1 MEWFKE
7 KKLVL
12 KVFIICRLFKGYILD
27 GIPSLIELEEGEP
40 KNVTALKNILSRGN
54 EEFVSVLVHLSISDE
69 QLIRRRAGQ
78 WLDPKT
84 NILYSGA
91 QVAYS
96 RKRIT
101 EGWSEGPDD
110 EAEAEDL
117 YFKSTKVEIDEEEDE
132 ENEDKPIEQEK
143 DIFRN
148 RTTWPILSEEI
159 LNRLIKRP
167 EDDPNNVAEQ
177 LNNYSLNEKWI
188 NQLRNDC
195 FDPLNIINIDGSDHP
210 DAILKNLLT
219 RIDLLGLG
227 VYRAPEI
234 KILSQPEGGF
244 RGNNFELI
252 H

>member
-1 MEWFKE
+1 M
-7 KKLVL
+7 
-12 KVFIICRLFKGYILD
+12 
-27 GIPSLIELEEGEP
+27 ELEDGEP
-40 KNVTALKNILSRGN
+40 KNISVLKDILSRGN
-54 EEFVSVLVHLSISDE
+54 QEFVSVLIHLSISDD

-84 NILYSGA
+84 NLLYSGA
-91 QVAYS
+91 QVVYS
-96 RKRIT
+96 RKRISQ
-101 EGWSEGPDD
+101 GWNEGPDD
-110 EAEAEDL
+110 EAEAEEL
-117 YFKSTKVEIDEEEDE
+117 YFKATKVEVEDDEDE
-132 ENEDKPIEQEK
+132 NEGNEDKPVEQEI

-167 EDDPNNVAEQ
+167 EDDPSNVAEQ
-177 LNNYSLNEKWI
+177 LKNYSTNEKWI

-227 VYRAPEI
+227 IYRAPEI

-244 RGNNFELI
+244 RGKLFSS
-252 H
+252 